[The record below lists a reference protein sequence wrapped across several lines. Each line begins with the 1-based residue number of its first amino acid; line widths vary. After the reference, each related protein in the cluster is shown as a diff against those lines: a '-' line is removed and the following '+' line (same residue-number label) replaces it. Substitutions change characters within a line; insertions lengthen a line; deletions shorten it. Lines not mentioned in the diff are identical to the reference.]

1 MSADSSP
8 DIQTRISA
16 IEDFVD
22 SFALKKDAASAM
34 GFSPSQLSKLLN
46 PATATPGRLD
56 SAEGAIALWK
66 LKQAPQAERP
76 DPSLSVS
83 ENGGIVPAGYTR
95 VPEILIEPS
104 ASEVW
109 DIGSEEDVTPE
120 EQPSDTIYP
129 DWYIRSEYGVSPD
142 RIRFVRVRG
151 DSMLPT
157 IAPGQRLVVAL
168 LAPGSTLRDSAI
180 YILVGPGGAQVK
192 RLIQEPDHIH
202 VWSDNPDRPRF
213 KVRLATFSKDYTVVA
228 VVLEANL
235 KL

>member
-1 MSADSSP
+1 MEIDNQFASDNVAADEIGLAYTTLRRALRPESSSVEKEATWSKRLDQVESKLKAWRAESTEATGTPALSAD
-8 DIQTRISA
+8 
-16 IEDFVD
+16 
-22 SFALKKDAASAM
+22 
-34 GFSPSQLSKLLN
+34 
-46 PATATPGRLD
+46 
-56 SAEGAIALWK
+56 
-66 LKQAPQAERP
+66 
-76 DPSLSVS
+76 
-83 ENGGIVPAGYTR
+83 ENGGLVPEGYTR

-104 ASEVW
+104 AAEVW
-109 DIGSEEDVTPE
+109 DVGTDEDIVPE
-120 EQPSDTIYP
+120 EQPSDTIFP

-168 LAPGSTLRDSAI
+168 LAPGTTLRDSAV

-192 RLIQEPDHIH
+192 RLIMEPDHIH

-213 KVRLATFSKDYTVVA
+213 KVALATFSKDYTVVA